1 MFLRSCRPRA
11 RAGGAADALEAEHD
25 APDIRRTN
33 VCGLLSTVSIAAHY
47 RKRESSRLRVP
58 PPRRLF
64 LPCCLQPVARR
75 ALFAAADLVWS
86 ARCRGR
92 LPIRGNHWTES
103 NFRTCRLT
111 SCGTYTC
118 WLMRFSPRGWLLRRL
133 NSKDDLS
140 NSVKKTSR
148 TTQEDKAGPPVHAGG
163 PFGTN
168 YAGSE
173 AESEE
178 ALMQTDLLLTWGA
191 LFGTIVLFAYSTTRR

>member
-1 MFLRSCRPRA
+1 
-11 RAGGAADALEAEHD
+11 
-25 APDIRRTN
+25 
-33 VCGLLSTVSIAAHY
+33 
-47 RKRESSRLRVP
+47 
-58 PPRRLF
+58 
-64 LPCCLQPVARR
+64 
-75 ALFAAADLVWS
+75 
-86 ARCRGR
+86 
-92 LPIRGNHWTES
+92 
-103 NFRTCRLT
+103 
-111 SCGTYTC
+111 
-118 WLMRFSPRGWLLRRL
+118 LLRRL